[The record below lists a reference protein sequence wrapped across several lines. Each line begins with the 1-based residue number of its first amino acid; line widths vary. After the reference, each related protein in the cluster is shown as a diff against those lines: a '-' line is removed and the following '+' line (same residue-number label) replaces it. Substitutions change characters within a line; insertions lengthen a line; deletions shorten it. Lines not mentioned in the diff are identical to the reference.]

1 MSIKVMGI
9 TAGRKN
15 GNSEILLKEALTACE
30 EAGAEVTM
38 INLRDFNILDCTGC
52 TACTKAM
59 SQGKYVGCTLDAKD
73 GKWKFVI
80 QEDGLLKDRTTVAG
94 RAKHLE
100 EIAQTQGGFFSD
112 PAKIKLV
119 QQRKQ
124 KYVEKKFKGID

>member
-1 MSIKVMGI
+1 MSIKVMEI

-38 INLRDFNILDCTGC
+38 INLRDFNILDCT
-52 TACTKAM
+52 ACTKAM

-80 QEDGLLKDRTTVAG
+80 QEDDLLKDRTTVAG